1 MGKAASSTRA
11 GKALREKELKG
22 IEGKAAKAAASFNVL
37 FERPS
42 QEGLREIGDFESRRF
57 LKALRDWLA
66 AILSETKALEK
77 KPSLAARLYEAE
89 GDCADSIDYLNLLA
103 ELRQGRS
110 FKDILESC
118 VFESVSQTASA
129 SGGGWSSP
137 ETAHRLEHAK
147 ALASSLETLAPDYL
161 AILESLAKCGAL
173 SRATPEAAANFSKG
187 SALAS
192 KARSSAADLERRAA
206 LADPFNAGRAFRH
219 IDGEFIPVAL
229 SSIRKA
235 EDFYGYPEARRKF
248 MDYFSDFAKGKS
260 NLPLLITSLPGL
272 GKTHFTISHA
282 LHFEEI
288 TLVLP
293 EPCDL
298 ERPLE
303 GLIRRLARKRD
314 KRFALFFD
322 DIDARKI
329 DWYYF
334 RTNIGGSF
342 SLPSNITLAIASN
355 YQFPANISSRGCGF
369 IFQMFDEVRC
379 QEMISDFLVSLGMR
393 QPHPE
398 LASVIAA
405 DYVEE
410 FGQKLFEELS
420 PRTLVRYLARYEND
434 AAKRKRMLELSKSD
448 VVTRPD
454 SQVFFETNVKLLKAL
469 YGEDAI
475 SEMRERQMGLK

>member
-1 MGKAASSTRA
+1 MGKAASSKRA
-11 GKALREKELKG
+11 GKALKEKDLKG

-42 QEGLREIGDFESRRF
+42 QEGLREIGDFDNRRF

-66 AILSETKALEK
+66 SVLAETR
-77 KPSLAARLYEAE
+77 SLAAEPSQAARIFEAE
-89 GDCADSIDYLNLLA
+89 GPGADSIDYLNLLA

-110 FKDILESC
+110 FTELLEGC
-118 VFESVSQTASA
+118 VFEAVSQTAA
-129 SGGGWSSP
+129 AKGGWSSP
-137 ETAHRLEHAK
+137 EAAHRLEHAK
-147 ALASSLETLAPDYL
+147 ALITALETLAPDYL
-161 AILESLAKCGAL
+161 EILESMTKAKGP
-173 SRATPEAAANFSKG
+173 SRATPEAAANFAKG

-192 KARSSAADLERRAA
+192 EARSSVAELERRAV

-229 SSIRKA
+229 SSIRKV
-235 EDFYGYPEARRKF
+235 EDFYGYPEAKRKF

-303 GLIRRLARKRD
+303 GLIRRLARKKD

-342 SLPSNITLAIASN
+342 SLPPNITLAIASN

-369 IFQMFDEVRC
+369 MFQMFDEVRC

-410 FGQKLFEELS
+410 FGQKFFEELS
-420 PRTLVRYLARYEND
+420 PRTLVRYLARYESD
-434 AAKRKRMLELSKSD
+434 TAKRKRMLDLSKSD

-469 YGEDAI
+469 YGDDAI
-475 SEMRERQMGLK
+475 NEMRERQMGLK